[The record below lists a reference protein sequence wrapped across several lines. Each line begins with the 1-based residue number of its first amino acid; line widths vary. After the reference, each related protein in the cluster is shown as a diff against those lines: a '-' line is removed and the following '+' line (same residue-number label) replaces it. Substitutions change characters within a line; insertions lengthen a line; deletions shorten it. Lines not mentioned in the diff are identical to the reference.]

1 MTDAASLDPQE
12 LAFKVRDALFAR
24 DHAAQ
29 ALGISVDKISPGT
42 ATLSM
47 KVSKDMVNG
56 HDICHGGM
64 IFSLADTAFAYA
76 CNSRNISTVASGCS
90 IEFLAPARL
99 GDRLSAEAIEI
110 NLGKRTGVYD
120 IKVINQE
127 LRLIAVMRGKSA
139 SLRRPV
145 IEENEE
151 V

>member
-1 MTDAASLDPQE
+1 MTDAASSDPQA
-12 LAFKVRDALFAR
+12 LAFQVRDALYAR

-29 ALGISVDKISPGT
+29 AMEIVVDKISPGA

-47 KVSKDMVNG
+47 TVRKDMVNG

-64 IFSLADTAFAYA
+64 IFTLADTAFAYS

-90 IEFLAPARL
+90 IEFLAPAKL
-99 GDRLSAEAIEI
+99 GDRLSAEALEV
-110 NLGKRTGVYD
+110 NLGKRSGVYD

-127 LRLIAVMRGKSA
+127 ERLIAVMRGKSA